1 MRYDTGRHYDEP
13 LSRYDQ
19 TDPIKPKPIK
29 KGRIMASNSLPKK
42 LDELVT
48 LTEDA
53 ADGCHQLET
62 AVGLQHN
69 KEADLRLDLGTFV
82 TKAAG
87 YDTTL
92 SARVPLQSAL
102 TVARSNARGWLL
114 MARDNFKTFLGST
127 PSNAWEVAGW
137 SAESIAVPST
147 SDLILPLLQ
156 KVQGYL
162 TANAAREVAAMNLTA
177 ARAGVLHTALSDARS
192 AANHQDDLIRAAK
205 DERDAAEEALRSRM
219 RNLIDELMQL
229 LDPMSP
235 HWLTFG
241 LKRPGAPD
249 SPDKV
254 KNTRVTAAGGGK
266 ARVQCDPAAR
276 ANYYQIYKM
285 VVGTDEDYVLADSPP
300 MPDETLEGFTVG
312 ATVKFKMRAVNETG
326 PGPFGDE
333 VSVTII

>member
-1 MRYDTGRHYDEP
+1 MRYDTGKKYDDP

-19 TDPIKPKPIK
+19 SDPPKPKPIK
-29 KGRIMASNSLPKK
+29 KGRIMASNKLPDK
-42 LDELVT
+42 LDALVT

-53 ADGCHQLET
+53 ADGCHQLEVS
-62 AVGLQHN
+62 VGLQHN

-87 YDTTL
+87 YDTVL

-127 PSNAWEVAGW
+127 PSNAWEAAGW

-162 TANAAREVAAMNLTA
+162 TANPAREVASMNLTA
-177 ARAGVLHTALSDARS
+177 ARAGVLHTALSDARA
-192 AANHQDDLIRAAK
+192 AANTQDDAIRAAK
-205 DERDAAEEALRSRM
+205 DERDVAEEALRTRM

-249 SPDKV
+249 SPAKV
-254 KNTRVTAAGGGK
+254 TNTRATAAGGGK
-266 ARVQCDPAAR
+266 VRVQCDPAAR
-276 ANYYQIYKM
+276 AEYYQIYQQLP
-285 VVGTDEDYVLADSPP
+285 DEEDFTLADSPP
-300 MPDETLEGFTVG
+300 MPDETLEGYTVG

-326 PGPFGDE
+326 TGRFGDE
-333 VSVTII
+333 VSATVT